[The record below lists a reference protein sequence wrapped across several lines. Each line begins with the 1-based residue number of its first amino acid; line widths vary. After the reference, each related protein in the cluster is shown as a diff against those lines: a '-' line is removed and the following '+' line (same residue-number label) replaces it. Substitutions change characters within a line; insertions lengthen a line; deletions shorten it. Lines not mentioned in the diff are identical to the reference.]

1 MRAAT
6 NGAQSV
12 DLADGE
18 KRKGRENNKQ
28 RKTETASMQLVRQG
42 HNFVHRARILASE
55 RSLGRGQ
62 IDEQMGREGFENDG
76 ERRQE
81 IVTGMKQGWKIS
93 PAEEEGGK
101 GVVVGS
107 QRPRELLFYAPRFL
121 GPSILPIAFTLYVP
135 SVQVAW
141 LGVGTA
147 LVPLP

>member
-1 MRAAT
+1 M
-6 NGAQSV
+6 
-12 DLADGE
+12 
-18 KRKGRENNKQ
+18 
-28 RKTETASMQLVRQG
+28 
-42 HNFVHRARILASE
+42 HRARILASE

-62 IDEQMGREGFENDG
+62 IDAQMGREGFGNDG

-81 IVTGMKQGWKIS
+81 IVTGMQQGWKIS

-121 GPSILPIAFTLYVP
+121 GPSILPSAFTLYVP
-135 SVQVAW
+135 SIQVAW